1 MKLEQTIRRILREE
15 RNLSLRIRRRIPIEL
30 LEEKFIEAFN
40 FALKLVKKLK
50 RPSTAKREVV
60 EVTINYLMDV
70 FHNLFI
76 ETLPDNERWYDDI
89 QNELKNHFEDRIIQ
103 MYDEIGGI
111 NYFNE
116 SVLKEDSNKK
126 LLAYQKLFDTILSG
140 IRHQCEELNS
150 ENDEI
155 ISFDACD
162 FIESLT
168 EMKVV
173 DITRDGTVQ
182 VILKYDYFRY
192 IDYDPFI
199 YEFKHELK
207 KYGNVKID
215 VIDSINTHNR
225 QW

>member
-1 MKLEQTIRRILREE
+1 MNLKQTIRRILREE

-103 MYDEIGGI
+103 MYDKIGGI

-116 SVLKEDSNKK
+116 SILKEDTNKK
-126 LLAYQKLFDTILSG
+126 LLAYQKLIDNIVDTLK
-140 IRHQCEELNS
+140 EECDDSTS
-150 ENDEI
+150 ERI
-155 ISFDACD
+155 YSDACD
-162 FIESLT
+162 YIEVLT
-168 EMKVV
+168 NVQVV
-173 DITRDGTVQ
+173 DIKSDNTIQ
-182 VILKYDYFRY
+182 LLLKYNNFRY
-192 IDYDPFI
+192 LNEYEFI
-199 YEFKHELK
+199 YELKQELK
-207 KYGNVKID
+207 KYGNVKIE
-215 VIDSINTHNR
+215 VIDSINTHNIK
-225 QW
+225 W